1 MVNVVLFDTKYFL
14 IVLGYCLVLPWVKTS
29 LESISSTC
37 KKKKKQNLTFVN
49 FLLLPKFLPALQG
62 SKSNAWVLV
71 CTYLII
77 CPCIHTPNESILYCT
92 SRYGQ
97 NISHWSPKLLYNS
110 SIWNILVYLTVLLK
124 QTRWNIGKHF
134 VFFNIFCSSEI

>member
-14 IVLGYCLVLPWVKTS
+14 MILGYCLVLPWVKTS

-71 CTYLII
+71 CTCAHILSYVRVYTHRMSQF
-77 CPCIHTPNESILYCT
+77 CIVQAGMAKTYHIGHPNCYTIALFE
-92 SRYGQ
+92 
-97 NISHWSPKLLYNS
+97 
-110 SIWNILVYLTVLLK
+110 
-124 QTRWNIGKHF
+124 
-134 VFFNIFCSSEI
+134 IF